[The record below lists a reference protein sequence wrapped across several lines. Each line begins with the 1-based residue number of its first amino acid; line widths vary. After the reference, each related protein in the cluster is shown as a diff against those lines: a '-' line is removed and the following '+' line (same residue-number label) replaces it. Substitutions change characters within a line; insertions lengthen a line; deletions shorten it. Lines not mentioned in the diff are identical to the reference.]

1 MSVPRH
7 LSPLSPSDAPIKSQ
21 GLERERFEQLLRSSR
36 ERSAA
41 LGIKKAPDLRKELA
55 LKTYKSKQMERRTR
69 FLLKIAE
76 PPSPS
81 AACEPKT
88 PPDSPAIFN
97 YSLPSPGLVSPLE
110 MYEKLEEECVTSKPW
125 TEQVNF
131 RLPRSAVQPK
141 LGCAVPAFKGG
152 RGLPSLDEI
161 SARLSFK
168 KIPGAHQ
175 TTRLPSFLQRKQRAA
190 MVPEAQAAPTPI
202 TIGRLRMPGSRSR
215 GPSPP
220 PEQQVYRNPPSPV
233 TPRLQVTTTVVPR
246 TQRSS
251 RTNLTESN
259 LEAFSR
265 SQTYKPV
272 RRSSFALPPRLS
284 VEDRAIRR
292 RSAPA
297 ESPIRPRSQFRHP
310 VLDLPGGF

>member
-1 MSVPRH
+1 V
-7 LSPLSPSDAPIKSQ
+7 
-21 GLERERFEQLLRSSR
+21 
-36 ERSAA
+36 
-41 LGIKKAPDLRKELA
+41 
-55 LKTYKSKQMERRTR
+55 ERRSR

-81 AACEPKT
+81 AAYEPKT

-125 TEQVNF
+125 TEQVDF
-131 RLPRSAVQPK
+131 RLPRSAAQLKPS
-141 LGCAVPAFKGG
+141 CPTPTFKGG

-161 SARLSFK
+161 SARLTFK
-168 KIPGAHQ
+168 KPAGAHH
-175 TTRLPSFLQRKQRAA
+175 TTRLPSFLQRKQSAA
-190 MVPEAQAAPTPI
+190 SVPEAQETPTPI
-202 TIGRLRMPGSRSR
+202 TVGRLRMPGSRSR

-220 PEQQVYRNPPSPV
+220 PERRFYQAPPSPV

-246 TQRSS
+246 MHRSS
-251 RTNLTESN
+251 MTNLTESN

-265 SQTYKPV
+265 SQAYKHV
-272 RRSSFALPPRLS
+272 RRSSLALPSTLS